1 MKLECLF
8 EVIEKDTG
16 ISMCSLE
23 LILYSIFF
31 CRREPRFLLFSYYS
45 HMPLCNERKKK
56 FNKIQ
61 SSLKAKELCFPIL
74 RHLANLIFL
83 QMLLDI
89 N

>member
-8 EVIEKDTG
+8 EVIERHWHIHVLPGTDTVQ
-16 ISMCSLE
+16 
-23 LILYSIFF
+23 YFF

-56 FNKIQ
+56 INKIH